1 MVALQVFTFAAVLE
15 VLLVARGA
23 LSSYLPDII
32 RKMSLSS
39 IIILIF
45 AVNYTTWLIYRLM
58 IYPVFV
64 DPLRSF
70 PGPSSVNALKLLWF
84 RLTTTVIPAERYVS
98 IAKRFSNDSVVA
110 LRGLGKTQ
118 LLLTKPDSIAEVLTD
133 HPYDFIKPPVVRK
146 FLGLILGENGPFFA
160 EGERHKFIRKNT
172 RPAFSSRA
180 LQDLYPMMWTKAMAL
195 THLLRDEVQQQ
206 STAADS
212 MGTVDICPWATRASL
227 DVIGIAGLGREFN
240 ILKNSDDQLF
250 KAYEYI
256 SEPSLEKIV
265 YAFLCSRFSYQLVQ
279 RLPFWRLNVT
289 FRENIESIR
298 RIAEDLVREKREAIV
313 GKGDDNFDILSLLIR
328 SDNFSES
335 ELVDQLLTYL
345 VAGHETTSLAFT
357 WACYLL
363 ATHPNWQTALREEVR
378 QALSS
383 HLNSSSSVSIQH
395 KDLGSILESLPILH
409 GVVEEALRLYPA
421 APILLRV
428 AAVDTHLCGRP
439 IPKGTWILIPPWLI
453 NRSPEFW
460 GADASDFRPDRWIS
474 PDGKRPISNA
484 GTAAGNSGILTF
496 LRGPRGCIGQN
507 FSRAELRCL
516 IAAMVGQ
523 FEWTLAMPEDRVVP
537 SGAVTIKPA
546 NGLYVKL
553 KSIGPE

>member
-1 MVALQVFTFAAVLE
+1 MAPSQFVPLALLFHQYCHWAFIGIQEYHYAEVVVMVALQVFTFAAVLE

-265 YAFLCSRFSYQLVQ
+265 YAFLCSRFSY
-279 RLPFWRLNVT
+279 
-289 FRENIESIR
+289 
-298 RIAEDLVREKREAIV
+298 
-313 GKGDDNFDILSLLIR
+313 
-328 SDNFSES
+328 
-335 ELVDQLLTYL
+335 
-345 VAGHETTSLAFT
+345 
-357 WACYLL
+357 
-363 ATHPNWQTALREEVR
+363 
-378 QALSS
+378 
-383 HLNSSSSVSIQH
+383 
-395 KDLGSILESLPILH
+395 
-409 GVVEEALRLYPA
+409 
-421 APILLRV
+421 
-428 AAVDTHLCGRP
+428 
-439 IPKGTWILIPPWLI
+439 
-453 NRSPEFW
+453 
-460 GADASDFRPDRWIS
+460 
-474 PDGKRPISNA
+474 
-484 GTAAGNSGILTF
+484 
-496 LRGPRGCIGQN
+496 
-507 FSRAELRCL
+507 
-516 IAAMVGQ
+516 
-523 FEWTLAMPEDRVVP
+523 
-537 SGAVTIKPA
+537 
-546 NGLYVKL
+546 
-553 KSIGPE
+553 